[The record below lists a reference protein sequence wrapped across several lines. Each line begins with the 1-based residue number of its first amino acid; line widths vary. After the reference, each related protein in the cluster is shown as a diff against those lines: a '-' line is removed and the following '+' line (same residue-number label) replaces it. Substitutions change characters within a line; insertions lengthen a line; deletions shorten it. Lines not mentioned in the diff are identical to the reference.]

1 MTSPAFALLL
11 CLVAVAHSSPTHQ
24 DVDEDLNQLMKRF
37 MFDNYDYDYAVD
49 NHHED
54 ESPAEHQRHTTTV
67 RTPSRQEQRRSQ
79 AQKQSQQ
86 REQQRKEQERKEHEE
101 KELKEKE
108 LRARQAKEQEQKEME
123 QKEREQKAVP
133 EEAQQKVAGETPSAP
148 NASGTNPQ
156 LREFTLI
163 ISKLLF
169 HLSQM

>member
-24 DVDEDLNQLMKRF
+24 DVNEDLNQLMKRF

-67 RTPSRQEQRRSQ
+67 RTPSRQEQRRIQ
-79 AQKQSQQ
+79 AQKQ
-86 REQQRKEQERKEHEE
+86 REQQRKEQERREQEE

-108 LRARQAKEQEQKEME
+108 LKARQAKEQEQKEME

-133 EEAQQKVAGETPSAP
+133 EEAQQKVAGENPSTP